1 MKLSRKWLLLLCGV
15 IMTALVLPMSIAA
28 SPDQPADGQDAAVST
43 DQAAQP
49 RIFTTDDGVMQ
60 LTLPDD
66 SWKQINDEGSWLAL
80 SSGTDHITVDHLS
93 NGDPLPAVVIADD
106 QNAEVYQVFYSTKD
120 EVFVATGTVED
131 AACMDEV
138 CEIIESFK
146 VLKFGTLQA
155 KQPEQPKFDLRPIG
169 QNMYCIAD
177 DGVHVRSGCSTDD
190 AIIGGVNYGDQVYV
204 NGMVTKDGQDYGWLQ
219 IQYGNDVGYV
229 WGEFFDVN
237 QPAPPQPD
245 PVVTDTSMF
254 LYAPAGG
261 NIDLFQWTDGIWRS
275 YDGSIVYTDD
285 GNGLWTA
292 SDGSIYY
299 SDPFNPNMDPCVTDD
314 ELTVYSADDEPVTL
328 FVYTDGSWRDG
339 MNDVYYP
346 NGDGTITGPHGFPFY
361 ETEEDIPD
369 QPGPPLLY
377 STEDGGDTDEGD
389 EGDEGDDGDVTL
401 GLSAAPAE

>member
-1 MKLSRKWLLLLCGV
+1 MKLSRKWLLLLCCV
-15 IMTALVLPMSIAA
+15 LVTALVLPMSIAA
-28 SPDQPADGQDAAVST
+28 SPDQPADGQDAAVT
-43 DQAAQP
+43 ADQPAQP
-49 RIFTTDDGVMQ
+49 RTFTTDDGVMQ

-93 NGDPLPAVVIADD
+93 NGDPLPTVVIADD
-106 QNAEVYQVFYSTKD
+106 QNVEVYQVFYSTKD

-131 AACMDEV
+131 AAHMDEV
-138 CEIIESFK
+138 CDIIESFK
-146 VLKFGTLQA
+146 VLEFGTLKA
-155 KQPEQPKFDLRPIG
+155 KQPDQPSFDLRPIG
-169 QNMYCIAD
+169 ENMYCIAD

-190 AIIGGVNYGDQVYV
+190 AIIGGVSYGDQVYV

-261 NIDLFQWTDGIWRS
+261 NIDWFQWTDGIWRS
-275 YDGSIVYTDD
+275 YDGSIVYIDD

-339 MNDVYYP
+339 MNDLYYP

-377 STEDGGDTDEGD
+377 STDDSGDADDTDD
-389 EGDEGDDGDVTL
+389 DTDGDAASL
-401 GLSAAPAE
+401 GAAPA